1 MPVLHADEGADP
13 NARENTH
20 ETRRLIEI
28 GTGYVDDSSFRFGKY
43 SGLTDEGWVPLLNVM
58 LESRPVRNSGETSF
72 WKFEGNDLGFDS
84 RRVLLQWGRQ
94 GTDEL
99 RIAWRESPK
108 YQSNSGA
115 TPFLETAPGQLVL
128 PANWS
133 ASGDLTSGMPALT
146 ASLGSLE
153 IREQRRRFELGY
165 VRELAQG
172 WQAAIDFD
180 YENRD
185 GRRAIGGMFGSNGG
199 NSRAAF
205 LPLPVDDTTQRFGL
219 KVARQTVD
227 YLLTLSYEASSFNQ
241 SQNAVEWQNPF
252 GAHPQWAPGAGFPDG
267 RGLLALDP
275 DNRFQQLQ
283 LGSSF
288 RLGEASTASLVIA
301 RGRYDQDDTFFDYTV
316 NSLLTVETPL
326 PRSSLDGRIDTTLLD
341 FRLTSRLSPRLHLAT
356 SFRLDDRDNK
366 TPVAAYRYVPSDSQP
381 QIAIEN
387 SRLNRPYSYS
397 EQRFASDLRYRVARG
412 VQMTAGFRFRDRQ
425 RDFSEV
431 NNTEEFEYVAGMRWN
446 RSGDLA
452 LSVDYLHNNRNIDS
466 YIGNRPLLRT
476 RLPGTVDAED
486 FENHPLLRKYYL
498 AARDRD
504 QVRLRADLNVG
515 TRVTLGW
522 DGSYSRDTYDDTI
535 FGLNESRVRS
545 WNADA
550 SWSPSGYVHTLL
562 HFGVDRYTSEQAGR
576 AFTVSPVQVTDPN
589 RNWFYD
595 SRDRFESA
603 GLDIRFEQAEKWLG
617 PLRRDG
623 LTGGLDFVLE
633 LRHAHSRG
641 AIDVATGTDLAV
653 EPLPDFF
660 TRLNSIGFNA
670 DYGLDEAS
678 SLRFGILH
686 EHYRSADFAL
696 DDVAPATIPAVLTTG
711 DSSPQYRINWI
722 VFAYRRTF

>member
-1 MPVLHADEGADP
+1 MAGARRQSAFVPLCFGIAATLAMPVLHADEGADP

-108 YQSNSGA
+108 YQTNSGA

-128 PANWS
+128 PDNWS
-133 ASGDLTSGMPALT
+133 ASSDLTSGMPALT

-252 GAHPQWAPGAGFPDG
+252 GAHPQWAPGAGF
-267 RGLLALDP
+267 
-275 DNRFQQLQ
+275 
-283 LGSSF
+283 
-288 RLGEASTASLVIA
+288 
-301 RGRYDQDDTFFDYTV
+301 
-316 NSLLTVETPL
+316 
-326 PRSSLDGRIDTTLLD
+326 
-341 FRLTSRLSPRLHLAT
+341 
-356 SFRLDDRDNK
+356 
-366 TPVAAYRYVPSDSQP
+366 
-381 QIAIEN
+381 
-387 SRLNRPYSYS
+387 
-397 EQRFASDLRYRVARG
+397 
-412 VQMTAGFRFRDRQ
+412 RFRDRQ

-431 NNTEEFEYVAGMRWN
+431 NHTEEFEYVAGMRWN